1 MNEMN
6 RTRDQIITAASELL
20 EQQGYHATSLG
31 QILDRCG
38 APKGSLYYHFPGGK
52 EELVA
57 TAVRHS
63 AGIMAELVQARMEV
77 GDHPA
82 GAIANLILSLAERI
96 RSSNYRSGS
105 LIATVALE
113 AAGAGGQV
121 DQACRDA
128 YQLWENTYRDGLH
141 GAGYPPDLADRLAK
155 LAVSSL
161 EGAILLS
168 RVERSTEPLLELAD
182 ELFRAIEAACAVP
195 ALTPA
200 PRPQAPKLNG
210 IPARAP
216 LRQRPV
222 ANWRS
227 W

>member
-1 MNEMN
+1 MN

-20 EQQGYHATSLG
+20 EIQGYHATSLG
-31 QILDRCG
+31 QILERCG

-63 AGIMAELVQARMEV
+63 AGIMAELVQARLEL

-82 GAIANLILSLAERI
+82 GAVANLILSLAERI
-96 RSSNYRSGS
+96 RASNFRSGS

-128 YQLWENTYRDGLH
+128 YELWENTYRDGLL
-141 GAGYPPDLADRLAK
+141 GAGYPSDLADRLAM

-182 ELFRAIEAACAVP
+182 ELFREIVAACDAP
-195 ALTPA
+195 ALAPP
-200 PRPQAPKLNG
+200 PRPLAPKLNG
-210 IPARAP
+210 TPSRVP

>member
-6 RTRDQIITAASELL
+6 QTRDQIITAASELL
-20 EQQGYHATSLG
+20 ELQGYHATSLG

-82 GAIANLILSLAERI
+82 GAVANLILSLAERI
-96 RSSNYRSGS
+96 RASDYRLGS
-105 LIATVALE
+105 LVATVALE

-128 YQLWENTYRDGLH
+128 YQLWRDTYRNGLL
-141 GAGYPPDLADRLAK
+141 GAGYPTDLADRLAM

-168 RVERSTEPLLELAD
+168 RLERSTEPLLELAD
-182 ELFRAIEAACAVP
+182 ELFRAILATCAAP
-195 ALTPA
+195 ALAPPPCLLASKPNGTPTRVA
-200 PRPQAPKLNG
+200 V
-210 IPARAP
+210 
-216 LRQRPV
+216 RQRAL
-222 ANWRS
+222 ANWRI